1 MIQESKMETA
11 KEVLEHMKFQLDLLK
26 ITSMPVELTGPSV
39 MRQNENQVEA
49 LRVMEE
55 LSSTLRKTQKP

>member
-55 LSSTLRKTQKP
+55 LSSTLKKTQKP

>member
-26 ITSMPVELTGPSV
+26 ITSMPVELTGPSI
-39 MRQNENQVEA
+39 MQQNGNQVED

-55 LSSTLRKTQKP
+55 LSSVLKKTQKP

>member
-26 ITSMPVELTGPSV
+26 ITAMPVELTGPSI
-39 MRQNENQVEA
+39 MRQNESQVEA
-49 LRVMEE
+49 VRVMEE

>member
-39 MRQNENQVEA
+39 MAQQENQLEA
-49 LRVMEE
+49 VRVMEE
-55 LSSTLRKTQKP
+55 LSSRVKKSQKP

>member
-1 MIQESKMETA
+1 META

-39 MRQNENQVEA
+39 MRQNENQAEA
-49 LRVMEE
+49 VRVMEE
-55 LSSTLRKTQKP
+55 LSSVLKKTQQP

>member
-26 ITSMPVELTGPSV
+26 ITSMPVELTGPSI
-39 MRQNENQVEA
+39 MAQQENQLET
-49 LRVMEE
+49 LRIIEE
-55 LSSTLRKTQKP
+55 LSSKVKKTQKS

>member
-26 ITSMPVELTGPSV
+26 ITSMPVELTGPSI
-39 MRQNENQVEA
+39 MAQQENQLET
-49 LRVMEE
+49 LREMEE
-55 LSSTLRKTQKP
+55 LSSRVKKNQKS

>member
-26 ITSMPVELTGPSV
+26 ITSMPVELTGPSI
-39 MRQNENQVEA
+39 MRQNENQAEA
-49 LRVMEE
+49 VRVMEE
-55 LSSTLRKTQKP
+55 LSSTVRKSQNP